1 VKQRSESRALRFL
14 RFPTRRFR
22 ERRMSEFLELMR
34 PAAGDRI
41 VDVGG
46 TALNWNLVGYPGP
59 VVLAN
64 IVPREQVGAMP
75 SNVEYVH
82 ADGTSLPFG
91 DREFSIAFSNSVIE
105 HLHTF
110 DKQQAFAAEIRRVA
124 GRLWVQ
130 TPARS
135 FPIEPHYLAPIV
147 HYLPKSWQ
155 RRLIRNF
162 TLYGWIARPSQT
174 TVDELVDE
182 CRLLNYDEMKTLFPD
197 CEIRRERVLGL
208 TKSYVALRTAAPP
221 RS

>member
-1 VKQRSESRALRFL
+1 
-14 RFPTRRFR
+14 
-22 ERRMSEFLELMR
+22 MSEFLETMR
-34 PAAGDRI
+34 PAPGDRI

-46 TALNWNLVGYPGP
+46 TALNWNLIGYAGP

-64 IVPREQVGAMP
+64 IVPKEQVGAMP
-75 SNVEYVH
+75 ANLEYVH
-82 ADGTSLPFG
+82 ADGTNLPFG

-110 DKQQAFAAEIRRVA
+110 EKQQAFAAEVRRVA
-124 GRLWVQ
+124 GRIFVQ

-162 TLYGWIARPSQT
+162 TLYGWIARPSRET
-174 TVDELVDE
+174 ASDLVDE
-182 CRLLNYDEMKTLFPD
+182 HRLLNYDEMKALFPD

-208 TKSYVALRTAAPP
+208 TKSYVALRTAPP
-221 RS
+221 PSS

>member
-1 VKQRSESRALRFL
+1 
-14 RFPTRRFR
+14 
-22 ERRMSEFLELMR
+22 MSEFLDVIR
-34 PAAGDRI
+34 PSPDDRI

-46 TALNWNLVGYPGP
+46 TALNWNLVGYAGP

-75 SNVEYVH
+75 ANIEYVH
-82 ADGTSLPFG
+82 ADGTNLPFG

-110 DKQQAFAAEIRRVA
+110 EKQQAFAAEIRRVA
-124 GRLWVQ
+124 GRIFVQ

-162 TLYGWIARPSQT
+162 TLYGWIARPSHET
-174 TVDELVDE
+174 AKDLVDE
-182 CRLLNYDEMKTLFPD
+182 HRLLNYDEMKALFPD

-208 TKSYVALRTAAPP
+208 TKSYVAVRTTAPP
-221 RS
+221 TSPAPS

>member
-1 VKQRSESRALRFL
+1 
-14 RFPTRRFR
+14 
-22 ERRMSEFLELMR
+22 MH
-34 PAAGDRI
+34 PAPGDRI

-46 TALNWNLVGYPGP
+46 TALNWNLVGYAGP

-64 IVPREQVGAMP
+64 IVPKEQVGEMP
-75 SNVEYVH
+75 ANVEYVH
-82 ADGTSLPFG
+82 ADGTKLPFG
-91 DREFSIAFSNSVIE
+91 DQDFSIAFSNSVIE

-110 DKQQAFAAEIRRVA
+110 EAQQAFAAEIRRVA
-124 GRLWVQ
+124 GRIFVQ

-162 TLYGWIARPSQT
+162 TLYGWIARPSQE
-174 TVDELVDE
+174 TVNELVDE

-221 RS
+221 S

>member
-1 VKQRSESRALRFL
+1 MSDFL
-14 RFPTRRFR
+14 DV
-22 ERRMSEFLELMR
+22 MH
-34 PAAGDRI
+34 PAPGDRI

-46 TALNWNLVGYPGP
+46 TALNWNLVGYDGP

-64 IVPREQVGAMP
+64 IVPKELVGAMP
-75 SNVEYVH
+75 ANVDYVH
-82 ADGTSLPFG
+82 ADGTNLPFG
-91 DREFSIAFSNSVIE
+91 DAEFSIAFSNSVIE

-110 DKQQAFAAEIRRVA
+110 ENQQAFAAEIRRVA

-135 FPIEPHYLAPIV
+135 FPIEPHYLAPLV

-162 TLYGWIARPSQT
+162 TLYGWIARPSQE
-174 TVDELVDE
+174 TVNELVDE
-182 CRLLNYDEMKTLFPD
+182 CRLLNYDEMKPLFPD

-208 TKSYVALRTAAPP
+208 TKSYVALRTAAPTTL
-221 RS
+221 